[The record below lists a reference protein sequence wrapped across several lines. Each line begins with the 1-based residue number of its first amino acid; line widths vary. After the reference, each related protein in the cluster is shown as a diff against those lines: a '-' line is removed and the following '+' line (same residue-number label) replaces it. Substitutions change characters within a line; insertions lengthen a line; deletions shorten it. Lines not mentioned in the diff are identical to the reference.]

1 MLKTPTPHISAK
13 PGDFAKTVLMP
24 GDPLRAKFIA
34 ENFLENPVLVNNV
47 RGVQGY
53 TGTYHG
59 VKVSVMASGMGM
71 PSMGIYSHELYN
83 GYGVE
88 NIIRVGSAGSI
99 QEHINLYDIVIAQGA
114 CTDSNFAH
122 QFHIPGTF
130 APIGSFELI
139 SAAVEA
145 SRELGAT
152 YHVGNVNS
160 SDVFYG
166 DHELVPEGLDALYA
180 LKKMGVMALEM
191 EAAALYMNAARYGKR
206 ALCICTISD
215 HIIKG
220 VETTSE
226 ERQTAFTQMMKIA
239 LEVAVKMDSK

>member
-1 MLKTPTPHISAK
+1 
-13 PGDFAKTVLMP
+13 MP

-166 DHELVPEGLDALYA
+166 DQELVPEGLDALYA